1 MARTVG
7 RSRQREGVGSG
18 MKVSETGIFIAVGIG
33 LLLAL
38 RWYFVVY
45 KNSPAVALGDY
56 IGGIKAGNVERQYA
70 LLDASDKQLVPTEK
84 DYEKM
89 CPQARG
95 YTERVTG
102 MNFATPVP
110 DPKDP
115 ASVTIKA
122 TIFLRG
128 PAGKDLIDNGQ
139 TVEVTDNYALHK
151 DAEGHWKVVL
161 HKGWPKNLL
170 AQKANPPGDSF

>member
-18 MKVSETGIFIAVGIG
+18 MKLSELGIFIAMAIVIV
-33 LLLAL
+33 LAL

-45 KNSPAVALGDY
+45 KNSPAVALGEY
-56 IGGIKAGNVERQYA
+56 LGGIKSGNIERQYA
-70 LLDASDKQLVPTEK
+70 MLDAADKRVLPSEDV
-84 DYEKM
+84 YEKQ

-95 YTERVTG
+95 YTERIIGTT
-102 MNFATPVP
+102 FAPPVP

-115 ASVTIKA
+115 AYCTINA
-122 TIFLRG
+122 TISVRG

-139 TVEVTDNYALHK
+139 TTEVTDQYTMHK

-161 HKGWPKNLL
+161 SKGWPKNLL
-170 AQKANPPGDSF
+170 AQKPNPPGSSF